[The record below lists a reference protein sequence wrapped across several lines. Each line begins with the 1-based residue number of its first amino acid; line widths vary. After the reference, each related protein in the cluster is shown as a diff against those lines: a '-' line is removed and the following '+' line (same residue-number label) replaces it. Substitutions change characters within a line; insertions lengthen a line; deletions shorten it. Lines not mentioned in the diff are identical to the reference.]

1 MMKVLVTGSAGFIG
15 LNLVSILRRMN
26 DVAVFQYDI
35 NNTEEDLQEA
45 MRECEV
51 LFHLAGVNRPADES
65 EFTTVNAGLT
75 NSICESLRKMRRTP
89 RIVLSSSIQAEYDN
103 PYGASK
109 KAAEEV
115 LKRFHQETGM
125 DIVVYRLPGVFGK
138 WSRPNYNTV
147 VATFCYNIARD
158 LPIQISNENNAMQLV
173 YVDDVVRAF
182 ISELQPEQT
191 ENSYRIAQV
200 SPIYEVTLG
209 NLAEL
214 IRSFR
219 KSRDTLMLPDI
230 EDNLIKCLYA
240 TYLSFLDT
248 DDFSYQLPKMEDQ
261 RGVLAEF
268 IKSPAIGQIF
278 VSRTKSGIS
287 RGNHYHHTKVEK
299 FLVLE
304 GEGIIRFR
312 NINSDEIL
320 SYPVDGKEFRVVDI
334 PPGYTHSI
342 ENVGTSEM
350 IVLFWA
356 SEMYDSVKPDTDY
369 FPVLK

>member
-1 MMKVLVTGSAGFIG
+1 MMKILVTGSAGFIG
-15 LNLVSILRRMN
+15 LNLVSVLRRMN
-26 DVAVFQYDI
+26 DISVLQYDV
-35 NNTEEDLQEA
+35 NNREEDLQEA
-45 MRECEV
+45 LGECKV
-51 LFHLAGVNRPADES
+51 IFHLAGVNRPADDS
-65 EFTTVNAGLT
+65 EFAAVNTGLT
-75 NSICESLRKMRRTP
+75 AKICESLRKLGRTP
-89 RIVLSSSIQAEYDN
+89 RIVLSSSTQAELNN

-115 LKRFHQETGM
+115 LKRFHQETCAN
-125 DIVVYRLPGVFGK
+125 IVVYRLPGVFGK

-158 LPIQISNENNAMQLV
+158 LPIQISNENNALQLV
-173 YVDDVVRAF
+173 YIDDVVHAF

-219 KSRDTLMLPDI
+219 KSHDTLMLPDI
-230 EDNLIKCLYA
+230 EDNLTKCLYA
-240 TYLSFLDT
+240 TYLSFLQL
-248 DDFSYQLPKMEDQ
+248 DDFSYQLPKIEDQ

-268 IKSPAIGQIF
+268 IKSPSIGQIF
-278 VSRTKSGIS
+278 VSRTKPGIS

-320 SYPVDGKEFRVVDI
+320 SYPVKGKDLKVVDI

-356 SEMYDSVKPDTDY
+356 SEMYDSTKPDTDY
-369 FPVLK
+369 FPVLI